1 MKINSEISG
10 INYKIE
16 AFNAK
21 MAKILNSEF
30 RAVREK
36 IMQVFDAAFKES
48 ERYMKEYMA
57 KKEAELAGEL
67 IKMREILVKEN
78 AKVQSMSDELRKP
91 QWRKVAGE
99 ILSSDL

>member
-48 ERYMKEYMA
+48 
-57 KKEAELAGEL
+57 
-67 IKMREILVKEN
+67 
-78 AKVQSMSDELRKP
+78 
-91 QWRKVAGE
+91 
-99 ILSSDL
+99 